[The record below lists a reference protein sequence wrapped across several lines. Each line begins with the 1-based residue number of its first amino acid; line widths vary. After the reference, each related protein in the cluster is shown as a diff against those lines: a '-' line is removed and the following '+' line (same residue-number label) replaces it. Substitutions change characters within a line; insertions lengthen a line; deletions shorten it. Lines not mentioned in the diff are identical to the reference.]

1 MANKIYMDTELLEQL
16 SIQLSQLRN
25 SLSSVQQRLRGSV
38 AELRS
43 VVSDQTGMINKVA
56 TIQKNAGKAA
66 DYTGRLAKAVRD
78 AAAKW
83 EEAEKKVAGQHLPES
98 EIAPQGNGAGA
109 TIEPGSVSGGLGWFN
124 YHFTP
129 WDEFWKNPLK
139 YFNPGW
145 NLMNVIGQSVV
156 TDGIGGTI
164 YKFFT
169 GKISEEHSLA
179 GFEAGYGDFFVK
191 GDFLGGN
198 VKTKGKASWDIDKGE
213 FGATTGITAE
223 SYLAQLEA
231 GYRGKYG
238 ELTSKATVGGTS
250 VKGEIGATLF
260 SDGKFDPQL
269 YAKLKGEAYVYRSEV
284 SGKLG
289 TEDLN
294 LYAKKET
301 TALGAEGEV
310 KAGFISDDDG
320 NKKLAAKASGEAY
333 LAKGKISGGI
343 DIFGI
348 KIGATGEV
356 MLGVNGTAGAEVG
369 TDSAQGEIGLGPV
382 KVKVN
387 IDWSGFV
394 KRFL

>member
-16 SIQLSQLRN
+16 SSQLSQLRN
-25 SLSSVQQRLRGSV
+25 SLSSVHQRLEGSV
-38 AELRS
+38 AELRR
-43 VVSDQTGMINKVA
+43 VVSDQTGMINKAV
-56 TIQKNAGKAA
+56 TVQKNTGKVA
-66 DYTGRLAKAVRD
+66 DHTERLAKAVRD

-83 EEAEKKVAGQHLPES
+83 EEAEKRVAGQQLPEA
-98 EIAPQGNGAGA
+98 ETAQQREGVGAVIQPDA
-109 TIEPGSVSGGLGWFN
+109 DSAGWFK
-124 YHFTP
+124 YHYTP
-129 WDEFWKNPLK
+129 WDEFLKNPLK

-145 NLMNVIGQSVV
+145 NLMSVIGESVV

-164 YKFFT
+164 YKFLT

-191 GDFLGGN
+191 GDVFGGS
-198 VKTKGKASWDIDKGE
+198 VKTKGKASWDIGKGE
-213 FGATTGITAE
+213 FGATTGLTAE
-223 SYLAQLEA
+223 AYLAQLEA

-260 SDGKFDPQL
+260 SGGKFDPQL

-294 LYAKKET
+294 LSAKKEK

-310 KAGFISDDDG
+310 KAGFIRDDDG

-348 KIGATGEV
+348 KIGATGEAMV
-356 MLGVNGTAGAEVG
+356 GVNGTVGAEVG
-369 TDSAQGEIGLGPV
+369 TDSAQGEIGLGPF

-387 IDWSGFV
+387 VDWSGFA